1 MNIWSIL
8 LAIFLFG
15 FMVFFHE
22 LGHFTTA
29 KWAGVKV
36 NEFSIGMGPKL
47 FSVTKGE
54 TAYSLRLL
62 PIGGFVAMEGEDEES
77 DDEHCFMAVPVWKRI
92 IITAAGGFMNL
103 LFGLILVMILTFGEE
118 LLGEPVIAKFYENAS
133 SANYLEEDDRILAV
147 NGEKVGNDHD
157 IVYSL
162 IRDQDGV
169 VTMDV
174 LRGEEKV
181 HLDKVVFETEEL
193 ENGQKTIVL
202 DFTIYGKETT
212 VPTALSYSF
221 RWTWSLIKLV
231 WHSLGDLITGNF
243 TLNQLSGPV
252 GITQVISQAASS
264 ANVDGLMLLLAM
276 VTLNIGVF
284 NLLPLPALDGGRIFF
299 MIIEIFRGK
308 PVNKKV
314 EGIIHTVGLAVLMV
328 LMLIVTANDIIKLV
342 TGG

>member
-1 MNIWSIL
+1 MNILSIL
-8 LAIFLFG
+8 LAVFLFG

-47 FSVTKGE
+47 FSRTKGE

-77 DDEHCFMAVPVWKRI
+77 SDERRFMAAPVWKRI
-92 IITAAGGFMNL
+92 IITAAGGFMNI

-118 LLGEPVIAKFYENAS
+118 LLGEPVIAQFSENAV
-133 SANYLEEDDRILAV
+133 SANYLEKDDRILAV
-147 NGEKVGNDHD
+147 NSEKVGNDHD

-162 IRDQDGV
+162 IRDQDGI

-174 LRGEEKV
+174 LRKGEKI
-181 HLDKVVFETEEL
+181 HLDKVVFDMEEM

-202 DFTIYGKETT
+202 DFTIYGKEATI
-212 VPTALSYSF
+212 PTALSYSF

-231 WHSLGDLITGNF
+231 WHSLGDLIKGNF
-243 TLNQLSGPV
+243 TINQLSGPV
-252 GITQVISQAASS
+252 GLTQAISQVASS
-264 ANVDGLMLLLAM
+264 ANVDGLFLLLAM

-299 MIIEIFRGK
+299 MVIEIFRGK
-308 PVNKKV
+308 PINQKV
-314 EGIIHTVGLAVLMV
+314 EGIIHTVGIMVLMG
-328 LMLIVTANDIIKLV
+328 LMLIVTVNDIIKLV